1 MTRAIG
7 SSSHADDTFS
17 RHSTASRERRHDDC
31 GAIPVHTPQVVFL
44 AILAGTLA
52 LFISERL
59 RIDVAA
65 MIALLALSFTGI
77 LTPAEALSGFA
88 SEPAIIVAAVFVI
101 SAGLN
106 ATGVT
111 ERIGTLIAR
120 AAGGS
125 ELRAIVVIMPAV
137 AALAA
142 FSHHL
147 MITAMMLPIVMR
159 LARDQQIP
167 ASRLL
172 MPMSLA
178 ASLGTTL
185 TLFSAPAFLLANNL
199 LERQHE
205 PGLGIFS
212 ITPIGAALVIL
223 GVLYMSFGRWLLPR
237 RGARTEETDYLRLD
251 RYYTE
256 LIVEPESP
264 WIGKPLAEFTA
275 RFKDRISVV
284 EWLRNGARHRRTG
297 PDATLQAGDV
307 LMVRASPEE
316 IASIKDEP
324 GLELHAIAKYGEA
337 SAKEAREAGAPADEP
352 QLVQVVVAPHSPF
365 VGRTIG
371 RIDFLRTLGV
381 VVVGLWRKEG
391 WQREELSQIRLREGD
406 LLVLWG
412 EPRRFAELAQHRGFL
427 MMVPFEAQGR
437 RRHRAAAAVA
447 ISIAVVIAAATNVV
461 PTQIAF
467 LAGAVAMVV
476 AGCVAADQAYSEID
490 VRIFVMIAGVIPL
503 GAAMEKTG
511 TAKLLADHLQ
521 QITQGWSPFAV
532 LLTMFWAA
540 ALLTQILSDAATVVL
555 LGPIGLALAL
565 ALGMPPQPFVVC
577 TALGAVVAFLTPIGH
592 HGNLL
597 ILNPGQYRFSDFLR
611 VGVPLTILIS
621 LVSAWLAEWLW
632 LGGASH

>member
-1 MTRAIG
+1 M
-7 SSSHADDTFS
+7 SLSN
-17 RHSTASRERRHDDC
+17 
-31 GAIPVHTPQVVFL
+31 PQIVFL
-44 AILAGTLA
+44 LILAGTLA
-52 LFISERL
+52 LFISERV
-59 RIDVAA
+59 RIDAAA
-65 MIALLALSFTGI
+65 MLAVLALTFTGI
-77 LTPAEALSGFA
+77 LTPGEALSGFS

-101 SAGLN
+101 SAGLS

-111 ERIGTLIAR
+111 ERIGALIAR
-120 AAGGS
+120 GAGSS
-125 ELRAIVVIMPAV
+125 EWRAIVVIMPAV

-147 MITAMMLPIVMR
+147 MVTAMMLPIVMR
-159 LARDQQIP
+159 LAREQQLP

-199 LERQHE
+199 LERNHAA
-205 PGLGIFS
+205 GLGIFS
-212 ITPIGAALVIL
+212 ITPIGAALVLL
-223 GVLYMSFGRWLLPR
+223 GILYMSFGRWLLPR
-237 RGARTEETDYLRLD
+237 RVARAEETDYLRLD

-264 WIGKPLAEFTA
+264 WIDKPLTEFQS
-275 RFKDRISVV
+275 RFQGRLSIV
-284 EWLRNGARHRRTG
+284 EWLRNGVRHRSTG
-297 PDATLQAGDV
+297 ADATLQAGDV

-316 IASIKDEP
+316 IASIKNER
-324 GLELHAIAKYGEA
+324 GLELHAIAKYGESRKDSRDGKESPE
-337 SAKEAREAGAPADEP
+337 SALDEP

-365 VGRTIG
+365 AGRTIG

-381 VVVGLWRKEG
+381 VVVGLWRREG
-391 WQREELSQIRLREGD
+391 WQREEISQVRLREGD

-412 EPRRFAELAQHRGFL
+412 EPRRFAGLADHRGFL
-427 MMVPFEAQGR
+427 MMVPFEAKGR
-437 RRHRAAAAVA
+437 RRHRAPVAIGIAVA
-447 ISIAVVIAAATNVV
+447 VVVAAATNVL

-467 LAGAVAMVV
+467 LAGAVALVLT
-476 AGCVAADQAYSEID
+476 GCVGVDQAYREVD
-490 VRIFVMIAGVIPL
+490 VRIYVMIAGVVPL

-511 TAKLLADHLQ
+511 TAAWLADHLQ
-521 QITQGWSPFAV
+521 DITMGWSPFAV
-532 LLTMFWAA
+532 LLTMFWAG

-555 LGPIGLALAL
+555 LGPIALALAL

-597 ILNPGQYRFSDFLR
+597 ILNPGQYRFGDFLR
-611 VGVPLTILIS
+611 VGVPLTVLIS
-621 LVSAWLAEWLW
+621 LVSAWLAQFLW
-632 LGGASH
+632 LGGAHS

>member
-1 MTRAIG
+1 MQNSQI
-7 SSSHADDTFS
+7 
-17 RHSTASRERRHDDC
+17 
-31 GAIPVHTPQVVFL
+31 VFL
-44 AILAGTLA
+44 VILAGTLA
-52 LFISERL
+52 LFISERV
-59 RIDVAA
+59 RIDIAA
-65 MIALLALSFTGI
+65 MLALLALGFTGI
-77 LTPAEALSGFA
+77 LTPAEALAGFA
-88 SEPAIIVAAVFVI
+88 SEPAIIVAAVFVM

-111 ERIGTLIAR
+111 ERLGALIAR
-120 AAGGS
+120 GAGSS
-125 ELRAIVVIMPAV
+125 EPRAIVVIMPAV

-159 LARDQQIP
+159 VARDQALP

-185 TLFSAPAFLLANNL
+185 TLFSAPAFLLANDL
-199 LERQHE
+199 LARQHADR
-205 PGLGIFS
+205 LGIFS
-212 ITPIGAALVIL
+212 ITPIGAALVAL
-223 GVLYMSFGRWLLPR
+223 GILYMLLGRWLLPR
-237 RGARTEETDYLRLD
+237 REGRTPETDYLRLD

-256 LIVEPESP
+256 LVVEPESS
-264 WIGKPLAEFTA
+264 WIGKTLADFTA
-275 RFKDRISVV
+275 RFQERLRIV
-284 EWLRNGARHRRTG
+284 EWLRAGVPERRTG
-297 PDATLQAGDV
+297 DDATLEAGDV
-307 LMVRASPEE
+307 LMVRAAPEE

-324 GLELHAIAKYGEA
+324 GLELHAIAKYGDA
-337 SAKEAREAGAPADEP
+337 SARDDKDAPRRADEP

-381 VVVGLWRKEG
+381 LVVGLWRREG
-391 WQREELSQIRLREGD
+391 WQREELSQVRLREGD

-412 EPRRFAELAQHRGFL
+412 EPSRFAELAEHRGFL
-427 MMVPFEAQGR
+427 MMVPFAAKGR
-437 RRHRAAAAVA
+437 RRHRAMLA
-447 ISIAVVIAAATNVV
+447 ISISLATVALAATNVV
-461 PTQIAF
+461 PTQVAF
-467 LAGAVAMVV
+467 LAGAVAIVV
-476 AGCVAADQAYSEID
+476 AGCVAPDQAYREID

-511 TAKLLADHLQ
+511 TARLLADHLQ
-521 QITQGWSPFAV
+521 DITMGWSPFAV

-540 ALLTQILSDAATVVL
+540 ALLTQILSDAATTVL
-555 LGPIGLALAL
+555 LGPVAVALAL
-565 ALGMPPQPFVVC
+565 ALGMQPAPFVVC

-611 VGVPLTILIS
+611 VGVPLTVLIS
-621 LVSAWLAEWLW
+621 LVSAWLADRLW
-632 LGGASH
+632 LAGAGH